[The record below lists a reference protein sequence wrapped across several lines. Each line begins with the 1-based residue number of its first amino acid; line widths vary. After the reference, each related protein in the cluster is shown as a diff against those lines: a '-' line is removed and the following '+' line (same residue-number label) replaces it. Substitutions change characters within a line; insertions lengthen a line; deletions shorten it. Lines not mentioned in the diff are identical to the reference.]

1 METEYTVGDN
11 GRHREVVKSICKVLP
26 DIGVSV
32 LSEAFIVKPINLG
45 DLATLV
51 VSPQNGDT
59 ASVSDFQSDEQRN
72 SLERVISSID
82 IITHKHIIRF
92 GTLAADTK

>member
-32 LSEAFIVKPINLG
+32 LSEAFIVKPVDLS

-51 VSPQNGDT
+51 ISPQNGDP
-59 ASVSDFQSDEQRN
+59 ASVSDFQGNEQRN
-72 SLERVISSID
+72 RFERVISSID
-82 IITHKHIIRF
+82 IIAHEHVIRF
-92 GTLAADTK
+92 GALAADTK